1 MYYLKLVDTVV
12 LEFDFDKKYI
22 NVVNSSLLPFSLRGS
37 DLTVY
42 NIESYYEVKELLLS
56 WLSYRGM
63 SMSRDNAK
71 SLCTLYG
78 ISQAN
83 TIDNRLKLLASNNGI
98 SVIDSY
104 WVTSNISQSYNSVN
118 PRHGNFIDL
127 GDTALDGILPCSI
140 KHGLSPELT
149 SHGVFRKA
157 WYYIKNDGLYLVKS
171 DRTFNNINTR
181 LEVLASKIIACFNT
195 SISAVAYRGYKRK
208 GYFVS
213 KCKCFVDDY
222 YSFVEAEELLGY
234 FGEICFR
241 ELAFTRGAGELA
253 VLDYIVA
260 NTDRHTQNYGFMMD
274 NLTGELLGFAP
285 AFDFNMSL
293 LETDIDMCLSPMF
306 CSNDTLLSLAK
317 VGIQYSNLTLN
328 IKKFN
333 NLKYRYPKYRGIL
346 DTVLYRVNKLGIKVV

>member
-1 MYYLKLVDTVV
+1 MYYLKLADTVV
-12 LEFDFDKKYI
+12 LEFDFDKKHIHVI
-22 NVVNSSLLPFSLRGS
+22 NKSLLPFSLRGS

-83 TIDNRLKLLASNNGI
+83 TISNRLKLLASNNGI

-104 WVTSNISQSYNSVN
+104 WVTSDINQLYNSVN

-127 GDTALDGILPCSI
+127 RITALDGVLQCNT
-140 KHGLSPELT
+140 KCGLSPELT

-157 WYYIKNDGLYLVKS
+157 WYYTKNDGLYLIKS

-181 LEVLASKIIACFNT
+181 LEVFASKIIACFNT
-195 SISAVAYRGYKRK
+195 SIPIVTYTGYKRK
-208 GYFVS
+208 SYFVS
-213 KCKCFVDDY
+213 KCRCFVDDY

-234 FGEICFR
+234 FGEISFR
-241 ELAFTRGAGELA
+241 DLALTRGAGELA

-274 NLTGELLGFAP
+274 NSTGVLLNFAP

-293 LETDIDMCLSPMF
+293 LETDIDMRLSPMF
-306 CSNDTLLSLAK
+306 CSNDTLLSLAQT
-317 VGIQYSNLTLN
+317 GARYSNLTLN
-328 IKKFN
+328 IRKFN
-333 NLKYRYPKYRGIL
+333 NLKYRYPEYRGIL
-346 DTVLYRVNKLGIKVV
+346 DIVLYRVNKLGIEVI